1 MKMVSV
7 PARRWYDN
15 QERVLTF
22 PDRWD
27 IDELTSPGLEMPGLT
42 PLQIRAKIE
51 HPIAG
56 PTLKELALGKQQAVI
71 VFDDMTRPTPIKEAA
86 EVVLDALHEA
96 GMKKE
101 QIRFIWALGSHGA
114 YDLINARKKLGRD
127 IVENYRVFNHDA
139 FQSHHLTYVGRSPG
153 GVDLWFNREFMRC
166 DLKIAIG
173 CITPHV
179 QAGFGGGA
187 KIILPGV
194 AGIETIN
201 QFHKRRAVDPDSCG
215 LGNFEKNILRREID
229 FAGDAVQLNFKIDC
243 LINRRGEITEIFA
256 GHFQATHRAGA
267 EAGKVYYGIDKV
279 TGYDIAVSN
288 GYAKA
293 SESGICALLALN
305 AIQKGVGTCVII
317 MDAPEGQVTH
327 FVFRSW
333 GEAYGGTQYVHHKPG
348 ARFVPRVMKK
358 FIVFNPTPDPNCV
371 DIICHNDDVIFAK
384 TWEEVLAMLQE
395 DYPGHARVAVIPDG
409 TMQFMRSR

>member
-1 MKMVSV
+1 MKTVSV

-22 PDRWD
+22 PDRWEVD
-27 IDELTSPGLEMPGLT
+27 NLTPPGLEKPGLT
-42 PLQIRAKIE
+42 PSQIRSKIE
-51 HPIAG
+51 NPIEG
-56 PTLKELALGKQQAVI
+56 PSLNELARGKKQAVI
-71 VFDDMTRPTPIKEAA
+71 VFDDMTRPTPIRESA
-86 EVVLDALHEA
+86 EIVLDALHQA

-114 YDLINARKKLGRD
+114 YDLINARKKLGND

-139 FQSHHLTYVGRSPG
+139 FQSHNLTYVGRSPG

-173 CITPHV
+173 CVTPHV
-179 QAGFGGGA
+179 QVGFGGGA

-201 QFHKRRAVDPDSCG
+201 QFHKQLSVDPNSCG

-229 FAGDAVQLNFKIDC
+229 FAGDEVGLNFKIDC
-243 LINRRGEITEIFA
+243 LINRRGEIADLFA
-256 GHFQATHRAGA
+256 GSFKATHKAGA
-267 EAGKVYYGIDKV
+267 KAGKDHYGIDAV

-293 SESGICALLALN
+293 SESGICTLLALN
-305 AIQKGVGTCVII
+305 AIQQGVGTCVII

-327 FVFRSW
+327 YVFRSW
-333 GEAYGGTQYVHHKPG
+333 GEAYGGTQYVHHSPG
-348 ARFVPRVMKK
+348 TRFVPYLTKK
-358 FIVFNPTPDPNCV
+358 FIIFNPEPDPNCI
-371 DIICHNDDVIFAK
+371 DLLCHNEDAVFVK
-384 TWEEVLAMLQE
+384 TWEDVLTILQE
-395 DYPGHARVAVIPDG
+395 DYPGAARVAVIPDG
-409 TMQFMRSR
+409 TMQFMKSC